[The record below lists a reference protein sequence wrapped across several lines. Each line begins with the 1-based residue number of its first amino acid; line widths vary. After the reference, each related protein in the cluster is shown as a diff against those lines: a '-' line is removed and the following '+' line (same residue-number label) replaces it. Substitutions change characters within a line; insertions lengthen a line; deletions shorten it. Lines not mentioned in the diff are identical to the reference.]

1 MNHDSSLPKRGR
13 KIPRKPR
20 WGIYGGNA
28 MIEDYEYDA
37 EPRPVL
43 YQQEGKNSLKNLDF
57 VLMCRAVLIA
67 ATITSFNPGTFAQKQ
82 ASQPSNTNQQ
92 QVFSQNAA
100 AERIVNL
107 DVLKNEVKQY
117 HDCTC
122 TCGCYARDLDAQ
134 ADRAIAFLRRRAA
147 QKRVTKKLAVVL
159 DIDETSLT
167 NYKELQQSGFNYVQ
181 RDWNAWIDAAQAPAI
196 PGTLRLYKEAQKLG
210 VNVIFIT
217 GRSESQRAATERNL
231 SNQGFTNWQ
240 KLILRPASAALQS
253 TTAYK
258 SSMRAQIVRE
268 GYKLVLNVGDQ
279 WSDLKGT
286 PEAEFSIK
294 YPDPY
299 YLIP

>member
-1 MNHDSSLPKRGR
+1 LESG
-13 KIPRKPR
+13 
-20 WGIYGGNA
+20 A
-28 MIEDYEYDA
+28 VA
-37 EPRPVL
+37 
-43 YQQEGKNSLKNLDF
+43 QQHAAQQSDDGK
-57 VLMCRAVLIA
+57 
-67 ATITSFNPGTFAQKQ
+67 QHQ
-82 ASQPSNTNQQ
+82 
-92 QVFSQNAA
+92 FSQNAA

-134 ADRAIAFLRRRAA
+134 ADRAVAFLRRRAT

>member
-1 MNHDSSLPKRGR
+1 MV
-13 KIPRKPR
+13 
-20 WGIYGGNA
+20 A
-28 MIEDYEYDA
+28 MI
-37 EPRPVL
+37 
-43 YQQEGKNSLKNLDF
+43 G
-57 VLMCRAVLIA
+57 
-67 ATITSFNPGTFAQKQ
+67 SFNPGTFAQKQ
-82 ASQPSNTNQQ
+82 ASQPSNINHQ

-147 QKRVTKKLAVVL
+147 QKRAAEKLALVL
-159 DIDETSLT
+159 DIDETSLS
-167 NYKELQQSGFNYVQ
+167 NYKQMQQSGFSYVNN
-181 RDWNAWIDAAQAPAI
+181 DWNAWIDTAQAPAI
-196 PGTLRLYKEAQKLG
+196 PGTLRLYKVAQKLG
-210 VNVIFIT
+210 VSVIFIT

-240 KLILRPASAALQS
+240 KLILRPALAASQS

-258 SSMRAQIVRE
+258 SAMRAQIVGE

-279 WSDLKGT
+279 WSDLKGA
-286 PEAEFSIK
+286 PEAEFSVK
-294 YPDPY
+294 YPDPF

>member
-13 KIPRKPR
+13 RISRKLR
-20 WGIYGGNA
+20 WGNYGGDA
-28 MIEDYEYDA
+28 MMEDYECA
-37 EPRPVL
+37 AGPRRVT
-43 YQQEGKNSLKNLDF
+43 YQQEGKDSLKNR
-57 VLMCRAVLIA
+57 VIIQICRSALMVAMIG
-67 ATITSFNPGTFAQKQ
+67 SFNPGTFAQQHTAPQSDIGKQ
-82 ASQPSNTNQQ
+82 HQ
-92 QVFSQNAA
+92 FSQNVA

-134 ADRAIAFLRRRAA
+134 ADRAIAFLHRRAA
-147 QKRVTKKLAVVL
+147 DKSATEKLALVL

-181 RDWNAWIDAAQAPAI
+181 RDWNAWIDTAQAPAI
-196 PGTLRLYKEAQKLG
+196 AGTLRLYKEAQKLE
-210 VNVIFIT
+210 VSIFFIT
-217 GRSESQRAATERNL
+217 GRPESQRAATERNL
-231 SNQGFTNWQ
+231 TAQGFTNWQ
-240 KLILRPASAALQS
+240 KLILRPASAASQP

-258 SSMRAQIVRE
+258 SSIRAQIVRE

-279 WSDLKGT
+279 WSDLKGA
-286 PEAEFSIK
+286 PEAEFSVK